1 MPGQY
6 TLTPIAV
13 ALLAAADIKAPV
25 LADDT
30 TKEETAV
37 QPGRTITPQDETRIS
52 AVAVKALRR
61 IADARGKRQ
70 GNIPDRASI
79 P

>member
-1 MPGQY
+1 MPSQH

-13 ALLAAADIKAPV
+13 ALLAAAVISAPV

-30 TKEETAV
+30 IKEETTV
-37 QPGRTITPQDETRIS
+37 QPGRTITPQDEARIS
-52 AVAVKALRR
+52 AVAV
-61 IADARGKRQ
+61 
-70 GNIPDRASI
+70 SI